1 MSMEFNLIF
10 GIIVAA
16 LGAVFLAGKGK
27 KILDL
32 FGGNRQNQYDMRV
45 KKKRTK
51 AQERKYQKIIG
62 IFCMVLAVG
71 LILMYVLAKLLP
83 FQYYMWFIIG
93 DMVLVVVMLVWVG
106 TYLKKNFP
114 DY

>member
-1 MSMEFNLIF
+1 MMTEFNLIF
-10 GIIVAA
+10 GVIVAI
-16 LGAVFLAGKGK
+16 LGALFLAGKGK

-32 FGGNRQNQYDMRV
+32 FGGNRQNPYDMRV

-51 AQERKYQKIIG
+51 AQERKYQKVIG
-62 IFCMVLAVG
+62 IFCMILAVG

-83 FQYYMWFIIG
+83 YEYYMWFIIG
-93 DMVLVVVMLVWVG
+93 DMVLVVVLLIWVG
-106 TYLKKNFP
+106 IYMRKNFP